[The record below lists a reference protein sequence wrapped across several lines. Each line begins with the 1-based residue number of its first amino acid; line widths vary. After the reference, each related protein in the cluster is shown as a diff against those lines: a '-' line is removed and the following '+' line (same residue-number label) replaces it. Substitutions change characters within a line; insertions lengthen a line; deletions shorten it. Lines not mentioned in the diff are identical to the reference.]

1 MRKVLVTGATGFLGR
16 HLVER
21 LLADKERRG
30 DLTVR
35 ILARRGTGWTG
46 NGSVEVVE
54 GDILDAR
61 AVDRAAAGV
70 DAIFHLAGRVSR
82 NPADAAALYDI
93 HVRGTRN
100 ICEAALAHGRPRVV
114 LASSSGTIAASRQPV
129 LHTEEAP
136 YVVELAGRWPYYLS
150 KIYQEKLALAYHHHH
165 QLPVVILNPSLLLG
179 PGDER
184 LSSTGDVLL
193 FLQGHFLNIPGGG
206 LNFVDA
212 RDTAA
217 VMVKAMEKGVPGRRY
232 LVGGHNMTIRE
243 FFELLERISGGRGP
257 RWELPESWSRG
268 GAALLRGL
276 ARVAG
281 GAYPVHDETIEMGYR
296 FWYCDSSRARQELG
310 FTPRPAEETVRDT
323 VASLRQRLGA
333 LAP

>member
-16 HLVER
+16 HLVEKLLAEKHRVR
-21 LLADKERRG
+21 LLCRRAADWRG
-30 DLTVR
+30 D
-35 ILARRGTGWTG
+35 
-46 NGSVEVVE
+46 NSVEIIE
-54 GDILDAR
+54 GDILDPR
-61 AVDRAAAGV
+61 AVQRAVAGV
-70 DAIFHLAGRVSR
+70 EGVFHLAGRVSR
-82 NPADAAALYDI
+82 NPADAAALYDL

-100 ICEAALAHGRPRVV
+100 VCEAALAHGRPRVV
-114 LASSSGTIAASRQPV
+114 LASSSGTIAASRTPV

-150 KIYQEKLALAYHHHH
+150 KIYQEKIALACHHYQ
-165 QLPVVILNPSLLLG
+165 QLPVVVLNPSLLLG

-184 LSSTGDVLL
+184 LSSIGDVLL
-193 FLQGHFLNIPGGG
+193 FLQGHFLNIPSGG

-212 RDTAA
+212 RDAA
-217 VMVKAMEKGVPGRRY
+217 AAMVTAMEKGVPGRRY
-232 LVGGHNMTIRE
+232 LIGGHNLTIRE
-243 FFELLERISGGRGP
+243 FFALLERVSGVRGP

-281 GAYPVHDETIEMGYR
+281 SRYPVEDETIEMGYR
-296 FWYCDSSRARQELG
+296 FWYCDSARAKQELG
-310 FTPRPAEETVRDT
+310 FAPRPAEETLRDT
-323 VASLRQRLGA
+323 IAYLRRRPGA